1 MPRELHALMPTSVS
15 IPVPER
21 RRVARLSQRAAIFW
35 IVVLSLGGWTAI
47 IALALALL

>member
-1 MPRELHALMPTSVS
+1 MARELHARIPTPVS

-35 IVVLSLGGWTAI
+35 IVVLSLGGWTAM
-47 IALALALL
+47 IALALVLL

>member
-1 MPRELHALMPTSVS
+1 MPRELHALMPTPVS

-21 RRVARLSQRAAIFW
+21 RRVVRLSQRAAIFW
-35 IVVLSLGGWTAI
+35 IVVLSLGGWTVI